1 MMELGYEDIFDI
13 DINKDSITG
22 TLLDSDSDGF
32 VDGASNYQ
40 LFDSATAID
49 LTNKKGKKYSDAS
62 TKSWDAIKSI
72 KTDSGF
78 QVLLEG
84 AANKENKFLAW
95 TTNDSGVITKS
106 SGWKTGDHMMQLG
119 YEDIFAF
126 NMNDNPGI
134 GI

>member
-1 MMELGYEDIFDI
+1 MKLGYEDTFSI
-13 DINKDSITG
+13 DINKDSLTG
-22 TLLDSDSDGF
+22 KPLDSDSDGF
-32 VDGASNYQ
+32 VDGSSNYK
-40 LFDSATAID
+40 LFNSGTAID

-78 QVLLEG
+78 QVLLAG
-84 AANKENKFLAW
+84 AAKNENKFYVW
-95 TTNDSGVITKS
+95 TTNSSGVITKG
-106 SGWKTGDHMMQLG
+106 SGWKTGDQMMKLG
-119 YEDIFAF
+119 YEDIFEF